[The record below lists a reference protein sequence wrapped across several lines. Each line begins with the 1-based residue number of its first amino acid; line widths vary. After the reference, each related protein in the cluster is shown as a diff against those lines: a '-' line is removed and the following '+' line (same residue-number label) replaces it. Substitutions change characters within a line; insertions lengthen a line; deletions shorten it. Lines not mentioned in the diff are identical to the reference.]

1 LDLHTL
7 HVEHALLL
15 AVYTLLTFMNTR
27 MHRGTAGVSYFPV
40 FALCACV
47 GAVLVAMRGVI
58 PDAYSVVLGSLMFPI
73 GYVFLDRS
81 MTEFLGH
88 GKAQWRI
95 QVGLAVL
102 AAGAMAYWGVIQ
114 PDTSRRLMALSV
126 ILAAQLGMTAYFVV
140 TQTPEYM
147 RNAGWMMAL
156 VLALLCVGNLVRLAS
171 LFLQAVPN
179 DYLKGGPMLAWSVM
193 NTSVLQGGII
203 VAFVWMTAARL
214 HHDVEV
220 QALTDS
226 LTGLY
231 NRRALE
237 SMAERAIAASRR
249 SREPVSAI
257 LFDLDDFKTINDSF
271 GHLCGDAMLVA
282 IARCL
287 EQETRPGDVVARW
300 GGDEFALLLGR
311 TNLEAAKALAQRL
324 QNAIERLRVR
334 YHRDEVSTRASFGVG
349 ELTDSALGW
358 DELILKC
365 DRALYAVKD
374 SGGNTVIA
382 GS

>member
-1 LDLHTL
+1 M
-7 HVEHALLL
+7 LL
-15 AVYTLLTFMNTR
+15 AVYTLLTVINTR
-27 MHRGTAGVSYFPV
+27 MHRGTAGISYFPV

-47 GAVLVAMRGVI
+47 GAVLVALRGLV

-81 MTEFLGH
+81 MREFLGH
-88 GKAQWRI
+88 GKAQWRM

-102 AAGAMAYWGVIQ
+102 AAVAMAYWGVIQ
-114 PDTSRRLMALSV
+114 PDTGRRLMALSI
-126 ILAAQLGMTAYFVV
+126 ILAAQLGMTGYFVARK
-140 TQTPEYM
+140 TPDYM
-147 RNAGWMMAL
+147 KNAGWMMAL
-156 VLALLCVGNLVRLAS
+156 VLGLLCVGNLVRLVS
-171 LFLQAVPN
+171 LFLQAVPSN
-179 DYLKGGPMLAWSVM
+179 YLRGGPMLAWTVLNM
-193 NTSVLQGGII
+193 SVLQGGVI

-214 HHDVEV
+214 HHNMEV

-231 NRRALE
+231 NRRAVE

-249 SREPVSAI
+249 SQEPVSAI

-287 EQETRPGDVVARW
+287 ERETRPGDVVARW
-300 GGDEFALLLGR
+300 GGDEFVLLLGR
-311 TNLEAAKALAQRL
+311 THLAADKALAQRL
-324 QNAIERLRVR
+324 QSAIERLRVN
-334 YHRDEVSTRASFGVG
+334 YHQDEISTSASFGVG
-349 ELTDSALGW
+349 ELTDAAQGW
-358 DELILKC
+358 EELILKC

>member
-15 AVYTLLTFMNTR
+15 AVYTLLTYINTR

-47 GAVLVAMRGVI
+47 GAALVAFRGVVS
-58 PDAYSVVLGSLMFPI
+58 DAYSVVLGSLMFPI
-73 GYVFLDRS
+73 AYVFLHRS
-81 MTEFLGH
+81 MTEFLGW
-88 GKAQWRI
+88 GKLQWRV

-102 AAGAMAYWGVIQ
+102 AAGAMGYWGIIQ
-114 PDTSRRLMALSV
+114 PDTGRRLIALSI
-126 ILAAQLGMTAYFVV
+126 ILAVQLGMTGYFVARK
-140 TQTPEYM
+140 TPDYM

-156 VLALLCVGNLVRLAS
+156 VLALLCVGNLVRLVS
-171 LFLQAVPN
+171 LFLQTVPN
-179 DYLKGGPMLAWSVM
+179 NYLKGGPMLAWSVL

-231 NRRALE
+231 NRRAIE

-249 SREPVSAI
+249 SLEPVSAI
-257 LFDLDDFKTINDSF
+257 LFDLDDFKKINDSF

-287 EQETRPGDVVARW
+287 ERETRPGDIVARW
-300 GGDEFALLLGR
+300 GGDEFVLLLGG
-311 TNLEAAKALAQRL
+311 THLEPATALAQRL
-324 QNAIERLRVR
+324 QSAIERLRVN
-334 YHRDEVSTRASFGVG
+334 YHGDEVSTRASFGVAQH
-349 ELTDSALGW
+349 TDSTQGW
-358 DELILKC
+358 EELMLKC
-365 DRALYAVKD
+365 DRALYEVKD
-374 SGGNTVIA
+374 SGGNTVLA

>member
-1 LDLHTL
+1 
-7 HVEHALLL
+7 LLL
-15 AVYTLLTFMNTR
+15 AVYTLLTFINTR

-47 GAVLVAMRGVI
+47 GAVLVALRGVV
-58 PDAYSVVLGSLMFPI
+58 PDSYSVVLGSLMFPI

-88 GKAQWRI
+88 GKVHWRI
-95 QVGLAVL
+95 QIGFALSAAV
-102 AAGAMAYWGVIQ
+102 AMAYWGVIQ
-114 PDTSRRLMALSV
+114 PDTGRRLMALSIV
-126 ILAAQLGMTAYFVV
+126 LAVQLGLTGNFVARK
-140 TQTPEYM
+140 TPDYM

-156 VLALLCVGNLVRLAS
+156 VLTLLCIGNVVRLAS
-171 LFLQAVPN
+171 LFLQTVPN
-179 DYLKGGPMLAWSVM
+179 NYLKGGPMLAWSVL

-231 NRRALE
+231 NRRAIE

-249 SREPVSAI
+249 SQEPVSAI
-257 LFDLDDFKTINDSF
+257 LFDLDDFKIINDSF

-287 EQETRPGDVVARW
+287 ERETRPGDVVARW

-311 TNLEAAKALAQRL
+311 TNLAAAKALSQRL
-324 QNAIERLRVR
+324 QNAIERLRVN
-334 YHRDEVSTRASFGVG
+334 YHQDEVSTSASFGVG
-349 ELTDSALGW
+349 ELTDSAHGW
-358 DELILKC
+358 EELILKC
-365 DRALYAVKD
+365 DRALYVVKD

-382 GS
+382 ES